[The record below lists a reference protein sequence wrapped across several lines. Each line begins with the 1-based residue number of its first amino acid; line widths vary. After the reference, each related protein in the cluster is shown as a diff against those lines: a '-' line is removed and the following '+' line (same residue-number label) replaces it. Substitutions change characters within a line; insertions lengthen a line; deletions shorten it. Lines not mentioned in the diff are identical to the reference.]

1 LPARPPIP
9 AVRSARFVSRLTNGG
24 KSLARARRHGLPVCL
39 STTVEFFLAIARGR
53 VRRRNQ
59 PRNWRYGLVASRIQK
74 RENSRRNKTDAAF
87 TTAPVPL
94 ASFEQRYASLKKRKT
109 EKKEKG
115 ERGNT
120 GARARERERE
130 RRATCCA
137 INFFL
142 FLSFFFPP
150 STAKHTRTLA
160 RTERISEDNKNLT
173 IDRAG
178 RSDLSQLDR
187 DTDGRQ

>member
-130 RRATCCA
+130 KSNVLRDK
-137 INFFL
+137 
-142 FLSFFFPP
+142 FLSFSLVFFSPLH
-150 STAKHTRTLA
+150 SQTHTHASAHGADKR
-160 RTERISEDNKNLT
+160 
-173 IDRAG
+173 G
-178 RSDLSQLDR
+178 Q
-187 DTDGRQ
+187 